1 MECPRFSATLALGA
15 ATSVFASVLLS
26 IAASEPAYA
35 GDFDLVLDGTPINER
50 LDANDD
56 YLVED
61 NSYIDTYSF
70 EGQAGQRVVIT
81 MTSQQLDSYL
91 LLLDPNGNSIAQDD
105 DSAGNLDAQID
116 VVLPVSGTY
125 TIYANSYNGGVVG
138 AYTIQAATTSSPA
151 SPSNV
156 TSTQPASPSSTASA
170 SASASSSTQSRYFC
184 DGSGDI
190 PLTMAR
196 SRRTGDTF
204 PLIQWTSDWAPA
216 PYSPGERCQTVSSR
230 LEAVHSQ
237 FDRLILTA
245 GTWNGQ
251 PVVCAATSRE
261 DARQGVCATDGLVL
275 TTRYRDEAEELIR
288 GLQTSFTRIVAG
300 TSPDILPAS
309 SAVNEGTP
317 YIDIGD
323 F

>member
-1 MECPRFSATLALGA
+1 MEFPRVPATLIVGA
-15 ATSVFASVLLS
+15 VASVLVA
-26 IAASEPAYA
+26 IGTSESARA
-35 GDFDLVLDGTPINER
+35 GDYTLDLDGTVIQGR
-50 LDANDD
+50 LDSNDD

-70 EGQAGQRVVIT
+70 EGRAGQRIVVR
-81 MTSQQLDSYL
+81 MSSPELDSYL

-105 DSAGNLDAQID
+105 DSGGNLDAQID
-116 VVLPVSGTY
+116 VVLPVNGTY
-125 TIYANSYNGGVVG
+125 TLYANSYSGGVVG
-138 AYTIQAATTSSPA
+138 AYTLRASTTGSTSLPN
-151 SPSNV
+151 PPV
-156 TSTQPASPSSTASA
+156 STQPSPPSTGTG
-170 SASASSSTQSRYFC
+170 STQARYYC
-184 DGSGDI
+184 DTAGSI

-216 PYSPGERCQTVSSR
+216 PYSPGERCRTVSAR
-230 LEAVHSQ
+230 LETVHNQ

-245 GTWNGQ
+245 GSLNGQ
-251 PVVCAATSRE
+251 PVVCAANSRDE
-261 DARQGVCATDGLVL
+261 ARQGICATDGLVL
-275 TTRYRDEAEELIR
+275 TTRYRDEAIDLIQ

-300 TSPDILPAS
+300 RDPDILPAAS
-309 SAVNEGTP
+309 TPSDGTP